1 MKDTELKLEGI
12 RSFIMLHYSQEYI
25 DDILVRF
32 AYEDDQNVDG
42 LTDYA
47 KQKLEVENKRYET
60 FEKNYETQQEFE
72 KNN

>member
-1 MKDTELKLEGI
+1 
-12 RSFIMLHYSQEYI
+12 MLHYSQEYI

-32 AYEDDQNVDG
+32 AYEDYQNVDG

>member
-1 MKDTELKLEGI
+1 
-12 RSFIMLHYSQEYI
+12 MLHYSQEYI
-25 DDILVRF
+25 DDILVRL

>member
-1 MKDTELKLEGI
+1 
-12 RSFIMLHYSQEYI
+12 MLHYSQEYI

-60 FEKNYETQQEFE
+60 FEKNY
-72 KNN
+72 